1 MNPAFSN
8 NDINYLFN
16 KYAKQLHLYA
26 LTFLHTREDS
36 EDVVQDI
43 FMHFWE
49 KHNNYFTEEKAVKS
63 YLFNSVRNACLDRLE
78 KKNVVQHNIDII
90 KQDIFFEETIQYDE
104 KVFQD
109 VQKELSLLPTQTQR
123 IIVCIFSK
131 SMKYQEVADELHISI
146 NTVKTLL
153 RKGIQQLRLRFANYP
168 ELLFCLFRKK

>member
-90 KQDIFFEETIQYDE
+90 KQDIFSKKQYNTM
-104 KVFQD
+104 K
-109 VQKELSLLPTQTQR
+109 K
-123 IIVCIFSK
+123 FSK
-131 SMKYQEVADELHISI
+131 MYKRTIPSPNTNPTHHRLHF
-146 NTVKTLL
+146 
-153 RKGIQQLRLRFANYP
+153 Q
-168 ELLFCLFRKK
+168 